1 MKKQNI
7 VSWIALVLS
16 IIACIITW
24 VRVDVYFTND
34 TFVGI
39 MAGFMGVCAT
49 IVVGA
54 QIYNSIETSKKIKKI
69 EGLQV
74 LLKKDL
80 EESKQS
86 WRKSEGRIQAL
97 LDYSHGI
104 AISNHNLFIC
114 YEFLYEA
121 LKEALLHCS
130 PDEVRHILHDLKV
143 TVKKIEKQE
152 SNNPKN
158 FQVTYSIPP
167 EEMNPQSLSK
177 LSNFPFI
184 KKEYT
189 EIYQAYLNIISKYTS
204 NVKEYEI

>member
-7 VSWIALVLS
+7 VSWIALSLS
-16 IIACIITW
+16 IMACIVTW
-24 VRVDVYFTND
+24 LRINVTITND

-39 MAGFMGVCAT
+39 MAGFMGACAT
-49 IVVGA
+49 IIVGA

-69 EGLQV
+69 EGLQA
-74 LLKKDL
+74 LLKKEL
-80 EESKQS
+80 EEGKLSR
-86 WRKSEGRIQAL
+86 RKSEGRIQAWL
-97 LDYSHGI
+97 YYSHGI
-104 AISNHNLFIC
+104 AISNHNLFTC

-130 PDEVRHILHDLKV
+130 PDEIRHILHDLKV

-158 FQVTYSIPP
+158 FQVTYSTPP

-177 LSNFPFI
+177 LPNFPFI
-184 KKEYT
+184 KKEYS